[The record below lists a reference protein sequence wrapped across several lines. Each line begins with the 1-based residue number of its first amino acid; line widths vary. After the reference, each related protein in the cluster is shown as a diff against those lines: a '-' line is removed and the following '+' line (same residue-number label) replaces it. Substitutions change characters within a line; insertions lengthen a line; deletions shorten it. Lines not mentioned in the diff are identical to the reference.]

1 MINKTVKF
9 FRFFREKRSPMTPK
23 ADPSRL
29 EMLRELYA
37 KDPKD
42 GFVAYGLAMELAKKP
57 ATEEESV
64 RAFRRLVE
72 EASDYLPAYL
82 QFGMLLSRRG
92 EGEEAR
98 KVYLDGIHLAGRM
111 GDQHT
116 REELEAALGML

>member
-1 MINKTVKF
+1 
-9 FRFFREKRSPMTPK
+9 MTPK
-23 ADPSRL
+23 VDPSRL
-29 EMLRELYA
+29 DRLRELYG
-37 KDPKD
+37 KNPKD

-64 RAFRRLVE
+64 RTFRRLVE

-82 QFGMLLSRRG
+82 QLGMLLARRG

-98 KVYLDGIHLAGRM
+98 KVYQDGIHLAGRM

-116 REELEAALGML
+116 RQELEAALGML